1 MEGLNVSND
10 NKIAADN
17 FLKSKNNIDSASF
30 NSSLVYPGDNVTS
43 KIMLHS
49 KNNVI
54 LGVGLNRIQNYDGDI
69 KTDTIIAVIIGTL
82 KFRSPST
89 FWVESNCKRY
99 FPRTGDQI
107 VGIIEDKGG
116 DYYKVNIFSTSS
128 ALLSRLSFEG
138 ATKRNKPELK
148 KGDIIYARVSLAHKD
163 LETELTC
170 TAASGSKKEWSSGE
184 AVYGNLCSGVVVK
197 ISIARAKS
205 MLLPDCVLL
214 NALGRHFAYE
224 VAVGMNGAVW
234 IRAPDIITTIIIRNA
249 VLNSEFLDDHQIEAM
264 VDELAKQGKEAA
276 KERILE
282 DN

>member
-1 MEGLNVSND
+1 MEETNLSND

-17 FLKSKNNIDSASF
+17 FLKTKTNKDFSF
-30 NSSLVYPGDNVTS
+30 NTSIVYPGDNVTS

-49 KNNVI
+49 KNNAI
-54 LGVGLNRIQNYDGDI
+54 LGVGLHRIQNYDGDL
-69 KTDTIIAVIIGTL
+69 KSDTIIAVNVGML

-99 FPRTGDQI
+99 FPLTGDQI
-107 VGIIEDKGG
+107 VGLIEDKGS

-128 ALLSRLSFEG
+128 ALLSRLGFEG

-148 KGDIIYARVSLAHKD
+148 KGDIVYARVSLAHKD

-170 TAASGSKKEWSSGE
+170 TASSGSKKEWSSGE
-184 AVYGNLCSGVVVK
+184 AVYGKLCNGVVVK
-197 ISIARAKS
+197 MSIGKAKS
-205 MLLPDCVLL
+205 MLLPDCVVL
-214 NALGRHFAYE
+214 NTLGRHFSYE

-249 VLNSEFLDDHQIEAM
+249 LLNSEFLDDHQIEAM
-264 VDELAKQGKEAA
+264 VDELAKQSKESA
-276 KERILE
+276 KESILE